1 MKSIYNEALA
11 SQKVFCK
18 YYIRLV
24 MDAFISFSKYFIQS
38 ILDTESSWLLPLSHE
53 KAQILNPNE
62 LTTNS
67 FPSEVEIKERE
78 RGKEE
83 GEAVLSQI
91 HKPKYTS
98 RSARPAINP
107 SLDEGSSQLAWQALG
122 LCTVFLHNWL

>member
-1 MKSIYNEALA
+1 MKSSYNEALA

-78 RGKEE
+78 RGKER
-83 GEAVLSQI
+83 GRSCALSN
-91 HKPKYTS
+91 T
-98 RSARPAINP
+98 
-107 SLDEGSSQLAWQALG
+107 QAKIYIP
-122 LCTVFLHNWL
+122 LCTASHKSITG